1 MAEIKEYTPTVIE
14 AYPFP
19 SVADGDQSESYA
31 TGSATGGKNNYAPE
45 ETPSR
50 TFPTQTIANT
60 VISDSFN
67 TQSRRILDS
76 FEFAKN
82 GAIQI
87 GEYEEGVSG
96 DIRISPSGLIARNSD
111 GDVTVTIDGTTGDAT
126 FKGTITAGSLI
137 AGRTDIGTVGGNVF
151 IDGENNRIIIS
162 DGTNDRILIGYL
174 LNGF

>member
-1 MAEIKEYTPTVIE
+1 MITQEYTPTVIE
-14 AYPFP
+14 ATPFP
-19 SVADGDQSESYA
+19 GLEQTTVATVGSAA
-31 TGSATGGKNNYAPE
+31 TGKDNYAPSE
-45 ETPSR
+45 VPER

-82 GAIQI
+82 GAIQV
-87 GEYEEGVSG
+87 GEYIEGISG
-96 DIRISPSGLIARNSD
+96 DIRIAPTGIIARNAD
-111 GDVTVTIDGTTGDAT
+111 GDITFTIDGTTGDAT
-126 FKGTITAGSLI
+126 FAGTIAAGSLI

-162 DGTNDRILIGYL
+162 DGTHDRILIGYL

>member
-1 MAEIKEYTPTVIE
+1 MSVKEYTPTVIE

-19 SVADGDQSESYA
+19 GVADGDQSESYA
-31 TGSATGGKNNYAPE
+31 AGSAAPGSGNYAPDE
-45 ETPSR
+45 VPSR

-67 TQSRRILDS
+67 TQSRRILDRY
-76 FEFAKN
+76 EFAKN

-96 DIRISPSGLIARNSD
+96 DIRISPDGLIARNID
-111 GDVTVTIDGTTGDAT
+111 GDITVTIDGTTGDAT
-126 FKGTITAGSLI
+126 FKGTIAAGSLI

>member
-1 MAEIKEYTPTVIE
+1 MSVQEYTPTVID
-14 AYPFP
+14 ANPFP
-19 SVADGDQSESYA
+19 GVADGDQSEAYA
-31 TGSATGGKNNYAPE
+31 AGSAAAGKNNYAPE
-45 ETPSR
+45 ETPTR

-67 TQSRRILDS
+67 TQSRRILDR

-82 GAIQI
+82 GAIQV
-87 GEYEEGVSG
+87 GEYQEGISG
-96 DIRISPSGLIARNSD
+96 DIRISPSGLIARNAD
-111 GDVTVTIDGTTGDAT
+111 GETTVTIDGTTGDAT
-126 FKGTITAGSLI
+126 FKGTIAAGSLI

-151 IDGENNRIIIS
+151 IDGANNRIIIS

>member
-1 MAEIKEYTPTVIE
+1 MQEYTPTVIE

-19 SVADGDQSESYA
+19 GTADGDQTESYA
-31 TGSATGGKNNYAPE
+31 AGSAAPGKNNYSPDE
-45 ETPSR
+45 VPTR

-67 TQSRRILDS
+67 TQSRRILDRY
-76 FEFAKN
+76 EFSKN
-82 GAIQI
+82 GSIQI

-96 DIRISPSGLIARNSD
+96 DIRISPSGFIARNSA
-111 GDVTVTIDGTTGDAT
+111 GVTTITIDGTTGDAT
-126 FKGTITAGSLI
+126 FKGTIVAGSLI

-151 IDGENNRIIIS
+151 IDGANNRIIIS

>member
-1 MAEIKEYTPTVIE
+1 MSVKEYQPTIIE

-19 SVADGDQSESYA
+19 VADGNQESVDAY
-31 TGSATGGKNNYAPE
+31 GSAAPGRDNYAPDE
-45 ETPSR
+45 VPAR

-60 VISDSFN
+60 VISDSLD

-76 FEFAKN
+76 FEFAKQ
-82 GAIQI
+82 GAIQV
-87 GEYEEGVSG
+87 GEYVDGQSG
-96 DIRISPSGLIARNSD
+96 DIRISPSGIIARNQD
-111 GDVTVTIDGTTGDAT
+111 GETTFTIDGTTGDAT
-126 FKGTITAGSLI
+126 FKGTVAAGSLI
-137 AGRTDIGTVGGNVF
+137 AGRTDIGTVNGNVF